1 MQILE
6 IWGKAQRESARR
18 PESDLRVNLQGLKF
32 PRSKVTWP
40 EVKCISIRR
49 TRIVD
54 LGWVKIRVCNFFV
67 SRPKF
72 TNFLV
77 KTSKD
82 NGQSSLFPIFH
93 IYLNRFLWY
102 SRSNSKV
109 VQNWA
114 EFLTFCPPK
123 FLGCRPL
130 KICTKVIMPI
140 LRFVMWQSIVRLLP
154 LPPKLWWWWWWWRTR
169 TCWNL
174 SQFRSP
180 FEKKNC
186 KRNPRLRWVCASK
199 TWLFF
204 SVCKNL
210 GTHHPLRGRNI
221 VFRNSRFGWV

>member
-93 IYLNRFLWY
+93 IYLNRFL
-102 SRSNSKV
+102 
-109 VQNWA
+109 
-114 EFLTFCPPK
+114 
-123 FLGCRPL
+123 
-130 KICTKVIMPI
+130 
-140 LRFVMWQSIVRLLP
+140 
-154 LPPKLWWWWWWWRTR
+154 
-169 TCWNL
+169 
-174 SQFRSP
+174 
-180 FEKKNC
+180 
-186 KRNPRLRWVCASK
+186 
-199 TWLFF
+199 
-204 SVCKNL
+204 
-210 GTHHPLRGRNI
+210 
-221 VFRNSRFGWV
+221 